1 VPFPPGGS
9 TDLIGRAVAQA
20 IEAPLGQTMVVVNR
34 EGAAGAVGTREVAGD
49 RADGYRLVFPPSSLF
64 TITPQTVQD
73 PDTISLDDLTII
85 TGLTVE
91 NIVLIANTDSPYQT
105 LDDLLEAGRSGQ
117 TINYGHS
124 GVGIGTYLAQRVFF
138 AQAGI
143 NATDVP
149 FDGGGPSVTALVGNQ
164 VDIGA
169 SQIAESIEQ
178 VEAGELRHLGIFTPE
193 RNEFLPDVPTM
204 REQGFDIEVDQVRFI
219 AGPPGLPNRPG
230 AYHGRDHYARS
241 LHGQQQHL
249 RHVARDHL
257 WRRRLPDE
265 EDRLRARTAG
275 PGIRLGPYP
284 RDLLPPVIAHLRR
297 RRNRI
302 LYPSYLGHPGGPYDP
317 GSLHP
322 PGLPVRQEAEPEESA
337 RLIGLGLRYPPS
349 GIYRGWSVR
358 TRGRRKHVCIE

>member
-1 VPFPPGGS
+1 MGRGWRLDSGLTRRDFLRVSAGAGAGLFLAGCRVQSGGGKGSGEDYPQQSVELVVPFPPGGS

-91 NIVLIANTDSPYQT
+91 NIVLTANTDSPYQT

-178 VEAGELRHLGIFTPE
+178 VEAGELRHLGIFTAE

-219 AGPPGLPNRPG
+219 AGPPGLPDNVVSTLTDAFSEAVQDPDYDQLLQDSFIGRFEVSG
-230 AYHGRDHYARS
+230 EELREKIETDYDRYAAYI
-241 LHGQQQHL
+241 
-249 RHVARDHL
+249 
-257 WRRRLPDE
+257 E
-265 EDRLRARTAG
+265 EAG
-275 PGIRLGPYP
+275 IQP
-284 RDLLPPVIAHLRR
+284 
-297 RRNRI
+297 
-302 LYPSYLGHPGGPYDP
+302 
-317 GSLHP
+317 
-322 PGLPVRQEAEPEESA
+322 EAAS
-337 RLIGLGLRYPPS
+337 
-349 GIYRGWSVR
+349 
-358 TRGRRKHVCIE
+358 